1 MIYVE
6 PEKVVAQ
13 ITMRP
18 FMVMVLRSWEHS
30 NTLITQVEPP
40 AQEAIMK
47 VMVAVLIL
55 TEGSPTA
62 ILAPFR

>member
-1 MIYVE
+1 MGTITLCGAGESSCSDYDEAIYGNG
-6 PEKVVAQ
+6 
-13 ITMRP
+13 
-18 FMVMVLRSWEHS
+18 S
-30 NTLITQVEPP
+30 NTLTTQVEPP